1 MAVKQKFSKLEERMP
16 EFKNL
21 KVPERT
27 HETLDLRAEAL
38 GLKLYVLADALL
50 RTGLALSDR
59 EIQDAVVNAR
69 QPKLKQQSTDTNP
82 APTPVQQKP
91 PASSAE

>member
-1 MAVKQKFSKLEERMP
+1 MP

-27 HETLDLRAEAL
+27 HEKLDSRAEAL

-50 RTGLALSDR
+50 CTGLSLSDR

-69 QPKLKQQSTDTNP
+69 QLTLKPRSTDTNP
-82 APTPVQQKP
+82 APTLAQPKP
-91 PASSAE
+91 PASSDE

>member
-1 MAVKQKFSKLEERMP
+1 MR

-27 HETLDLRAEAL
+27 HEKLDLRAEAL

-50 RTGLALSDR
+50 CTGLALSDR

-69 QPKLKQQSTDTNP
+69 QVKLKQPSTDTNP
-82 APTPVQQKP
+82 APPPAQQP
-91 PASSAE
+91 LPASSGE

>member
-1 MAVKQKFSKLEERMP
+1 MP

-21 KVPERT
+21 KVPEQT
-27 HETLDLRAEAL
+27 HERLDLRAEAL

-50 RTGLALSDR
+50 CTGLSLSDR

-69 QPKLKQQSTDTNP
+69 QLTLKPRSTDTNQAQTP
-82 APTPVQQKP
+82 AQQVP
-91 PASSAE
+91 PSSSGE

>member
-1 MAVKQKFSKLEERMP
+1 MP

-50 RTGLALSDR
+50 CTGLSLTDR
-59 EIQDAVVNAR
+59 EIQEAVVNAR
-69 QPKLKQQSTDTNP
+69 QLKVRPRSTDTNP
-82 APTPVQQKP
+82 AQPPARQKP
-91 PASSAE
+91 PSSSGE